1 MYHHKTGITMQK
13 ELPKIDITVDFVI
26 GSTEDID
33 LNILNLYTQYP
44 CRLKAEV
51 FVLCMD
57 GSVDASINLSQYR
70 IKKHDFITL
79 SPGSIIQIN
88 QIKGNLKL
96 YFMVFSSEF
105 INGLNKGKPII
116 DLIYITKNHPVLSLP
131 EEFASIYEE
140 FFLLMKKVY
149 YKKRSSYNPEIL
161 KCVLLSV
168 LYRLSDMYHEQPMRK
183 ETSSNRSEE
192 ICQTF
197 GHLVIQHY
205 IQERN
210 VTYYAK
216 QMGITPAHLSNTVK
230 SVTGKTV
237 MDLISEV
244 VIVDAKAQLKSTNLP
259 IREIAYSLNFPNV
272 SFFGKYFKRLTGM
285 TPIQYR
291 NSDK

>member
-1 MYHHKTGITMQK
+1 MKK
-13 ELPKIDITVDFVI
+13 ELPKIDITEDFVI
-26 GSTEDID
+26 GSNADID
-33 LNILNLYTQYP
+33 LGILNLYTQYP
-44 CRLKAEV
+44 CRLKAEI

-57 GSVDASINLSQYR
+57 GGIDASINLSEYT
-70 IKKHDFITL
+70 KKNDFVTL

-88 QIKGNLKL
+88 RIEGNLKL

-105 INGLNKGKPII
+105 INGLNKNKSII

-140 FFLLMKKVY
+140 FFLLMMKVY
-149 YKKRSSYNPEIL
+149 YKKHSPYNPEIL
-161 KCVLLSV
+161 KCMLLSI
-168 LYRLSDMYHEQPMRK
+168 LYRLSDMYHDQPARK
-183 ETSSNRSEE
+183 ETCSSRSEE
-192 ICQTF
+192 ICKTF

-205 IQERN
+205 TQERN
-210 VTYYAK
+210 VSYYAK
-216 QMGITPAHLSNTVK
+216 KMGITPAHLSNTVK
-230 SVTGKTV
+230 NMTGKTV
-237 MDLISEV
+237 MDFISEV

-285 TPIQYR
+285 TPQQYR

>member
-1 MYHHKTGITMQK
+1 MQK

-105 INGLNKGKPII
+105 INGLNKSKPII

-131 EEFASIYEE
+131 EVFASIYEE

-210 VTYYAK
+210 ITYYAK

>member
-1 MYHHKTGITMQK
+1 MKK
-13 ELPKIDITVDFVI
+13 ELPQIDITEDFVI
-26 GSTEDID
+26 GSNADID
-33 LNILNLYTQYP
+33 LGILNLYTQYP
-44 CRLKAEV
+44 CRLKAEI

-57 GSVDASINLSQYR
+57 GSIDASINLSEYI
-70 IKKHDFITL
+70 IKKNDFVTL

-88 QIKGNLKL
+88 RIEGNLKL

-105 INGLNKGKPII
+105 INGLNKNKSII

-140 FFLLMKKVY
+140 FFLLMMKVY
-149 YKKRSSYNPEIL
+149 YKKHSPYNPEIL
-161 KCVLLSV
+161 KCMLLSI
-168 LYRLSDMYHEQPMRK
+168 LYRLSDMYHDQPARK
-183 ETSSNRSEE
+183 ETFSSRSEE
-192 ICQTF
+192 ICKTF

-205 IQERN
+205 TQERN
-210 VTYYAK
+210 VSYYAK
-216 QMGITPAHLSNTVK
+216 KMGITPAHLSNTVK
-230 SVTGKTV
+230 NMTGKTV
-237 MDLISEV
+237 MDFISEV

-285 TPIQYR
+285 TPQQYR

>member
-1 MYHHKTGITMQK
+1 MKK
-13 ELPKIDITVDFVI
+13 ELPKIDITEDFVI
-26 GSTEDID
+26 GSNADID
-33 LNILNLYTQYP
+33 LGILNLYTQYP
-44 CRLKAEV
+44 CRLKAEI

-57 GSVDASINLSQYR
+57 GSIDASINLSEYI
-70 IKKHDFITL
+70 IKKNDFVTL

-88 QIKGNLKL
+88 RIEGNLRL

-105 INGLNKGKPII
+105 INGLNKNKSII

-140 FFLLMKKVY
+140 FFLLMMKVY
-149 YKKRSSYNPEIL
+149 YKKHSPYNPEIL
-161 KCVLLSV
+161 KCMLLSI
-168 LYRLSDMYHEQPMRK
+168 LYRLSDMYHDQPARK
-183 ETSSNRSEE
+183 ETFSSRSEE
-192 ICQTF
+192 ICKTF

-205 IQERN
+205 TQERN
-210 VTYYAK
+210 VSYYAK
-216 QMGITPAHLSNTVK
+216 KMGITPAHLSNTVK
-230 SVTGKTV
+230 NMTGKTV
-237 MDLISEV
+237 MDFISEV

-285 TPIQYR
+285 TPQQYR

>member
-1 MYHHKTGITMQK
+1 MKK
-13 ELPKIDITVDFVI
+13 ELPKIDITEDFVI
-26 GSTEDID
+26 GSNADID
-33 LNILNLYTQYP
+33 LGILNLYTQYP
-44 CRLKAEV
+44 CRLKAEI

-57 GSVDASINLSQYR
+57 GSIDASINLSEYI
-70 IKKHDFITL
+70 IKKNDFVTL

-88 QIKGNLKL
+88 RIEGNLKL

-105 INGLNKGKPII
+105 INGLNKNKSII

-140 FFLLMKKVY
+140 FFLLMMKVY
-149 YKKRSSYNPEIL
+149 YKKHSPYNPEIL
-161 KCVLLSV
+161 KCMLLSI
-168 LYRLSDMYHEQPMRK
+168 LYRLSDMYHDQPARK
-183 ETSSNRSEE
+183 ETFSSRSEE
-192 ICQTF
+192 ICKTF

-205 IQERN
+205 TQERN
-210 VTYYAK
+210 VSYYAK
-216 QMGITPAHLSNTVK
+216 KMGITPAHLSNTVK
-230 SVTGKTV
+230 NMTGKTV
-237 MDLISEV
+237 MDFISEV

-285 TPIQYR
+285 TPQQYI

>member
-1 MYHHKTGITMQK
+1 MKK
-13 ELPKIDITVDFVI
+13 ELPKIDITEDFVI
-26 GSTEDID
+26 GSNADID
-33 LNILNLYTQYP
+33 LGILNLYTQYP
-44 CRLKAEV
+44 CRLKAEI

-57 GSVDASINLSQYR
+57 GSIDASINLSEYI
-70 IKKHDFITL
+70 IKKNDFVTL

-88 QIKGNLKL
+88 RIEGNLKL

-105 INGLNKGKPII
+105 INGLNKNTSII

-140 FFLLMKKVY
+140 FFLLMMKVY
-149 YKKRSSYNPEIL
+149 YKKHSPYNPEIL
-161 KCVLLSV
+161 KCMLLSI
-168 LYRLSDMYHEQPMRK
+168 LYRLSDMYHDQPARK
-183 ETSSNRSEE
+183 ETFSSRSEE
-192 ICQTF
+192 ICKTF

-205 IQERN
+205 TQERN
-210 VTYYAK
+210 VSYYAK
-216 QMGITPAHLSNTVK
+216 KMGITPAHLSNTVK
-230 SVTGKTV
+230 NMTGKTV
-237 MDLISEV
+237 MDFISEV

-285 TPIQYR
+285 TPQQYR

>member
-1 MYHHKTGITMQK
+1 MKK
-13 ELPKIDITVDFVI
+13 ELPKIDITEDFVI
-26 GSTEDID
+26 GSNADID
-33 LNILNLYTQYP
+33 LGILNLYTQYP
-44 CRLKAEV
+44 CRLKAEI

-57 GSVDASINLSQYR
+57 GGIDASINLSEYT
-70 IKKHDFITL
+70 IKKNDFVTL

-88 QIKGNLKL
+88 RIERNLKL

-105 INGLNKGKPII
+105 INGLNKNKSII

-140 FFLLMKKVY
+140 FFLLMMKVY
-149 YKKRSSYNPEIL
+149 YKKHSPYNPEIL
-161 KCVLLSV
+161 KCMLLSI
-168 LYRLSDMYHEQPMRK
+168 LYRLSDMYHDQPARK
-183 ETSSNRSEE
+183 ETCSSRSEE
-192 ICQTF
+192 ICKTF

-205 IQERN
+205 TQERN
-210 VTYYAK
+210 VSYYAK
-216 QMGITPAHLSNTVK
+216 KMGITPAHLSNTVK
-230 SVTGKTV
+230 NMTGKTV
-237 MDLISEV
+237 MDFISEV

-285 TPIQYR
+285 TPQQYR

>member
-1 MYHHKTGITMQK
+1 MKK
-13 ELPKIDITVDFVI
+13 ELPKIDITEDFVI
-26 GSTEDID
+26 GSNADID
-33 LNILNLYTQYP
+33 LGILNLYTQYP
-44 CRLKAEV
+44 CRLKAEI

-57 GSVDASINLSQYR
+57 GSIDASINLSEYI
-70 IKKHDFITL
+70 IKKNDFVTL

-88 QIKGNLKL
+88 RIEGNLKL

-105 INGLNKGKPII
+105 INGLNKNKSII

-140 FFLLMKKVY
+140 FFLLMMKVY
-149 YKKRSSYNPEIL
+149 YKKHSPYNPEIL
-161 KCVLLSV
+161 KCMLLSI
-168 LYRLSDMYHEQPMRK
+168 LYRLSDMYHDQPARK
-183 ETSSNRSEE
+183 ETFSSRSEE
-192 ICQTF
+192 ICKTF

-205 IQERN
+205 TQERN
-210 VTYYAK
+210 VSYYAK
-216 QMGITPAHLSNTVK
+216 KMGITPAHLRNTVK
-230 SVTGKTV
+230 NMTGKTV
-237 MDLISEV
+237 MDFISEV

-285 TPIQYR
+285 TPQQYR

>member
-1 MYHHKTGITMQK
+1 MKK
-13 ELPKIDITVDFVI
+13 ELPKIDITEDFVI
-26 GSTEDID
+26 GSNADIN
-33 LNILNLYTQYP
+33 LGILNLYTQYP
-44 CRLKAEV
+44 CRLKAEI

-57 GSVDASINLSQYR
+57 GSIDASINLSEYI
-70 IKKHDFITL
+70 IKKNDFVTL

-88 QIKGNLKL
+88 RIEGNLKL

-105 INGLNKGKPII
+105 INGLNKNKSII

-140 FFLLMKKVY
+140 FFLLMMKVY
-149 YKKRSSYNPEIL
+149 YKKHSPYNPEIL
-161 KCVLLSV
+161 KCMLLSI
-168 LYRLSDMYHEQPMRK
+168 LYRLSDMYHDQPARK
-183 ETSSNRSEE
+183 ETFSSRSEE
-192 ICQTF
+192 ICKTF

-205 IQERN
+205 TQERN
-210 VTYYAK
+210 VSYYAK
-216 QMGITPAHLSNTVK
+216 KMGITPAHLSNTVK
-230 SVTGKTV
+230 NITGKTV
-237 MDLISEV
+237 MDFISEV

-285 TPIQYR
+285 TPQQYR

>member
-1 MYHHKTGITMQK
+1 MKK
-13 ELPKIDITVDFVI
+13 ELPKIDITEDYVI
-26 GSTEDID
+26 GSNADID
-33 LNILNLYTQYP
+33 LGILNLYTQYP
-44 CRLKAEV
+44 CRLKAEI

-57 GSVDASINLSQYR
+57 GGIDASINLSEYT
-70 IKKHDFITL
+70 IKKNDFVTL

-88 QIKGNLKL
+88 RIEGNLKL

-105 INGLNKGKPII
+105 INGLNKNKSII

-140 FFLLMKKVY
+140 FFLLMMKVY
-149 YKKRSSYNPEIL
+149 YKKHSPYNPEIL
-161 KCVLLSV
+161 KCMLLSI
-168 LYRLSDMYHEQPMRK
+168 LYRLSDMYHDQPARK
-183 ETSSNRSEE
+183 ETCSSRSEE
-192 ICQTF
+192 ICKTF

-205 IQERN
+205 TQERN
-210 VTYYAK
+210 VSYYAK
-216 QMGITPAHLSNTVK
+216 KMGITPAHLSNTVK
-230 SVTGKTV
+230 NMTGKTV
-237 MDLISEV
+237 MDFISEV

-285 TPIQYR
+285 TPQQYR